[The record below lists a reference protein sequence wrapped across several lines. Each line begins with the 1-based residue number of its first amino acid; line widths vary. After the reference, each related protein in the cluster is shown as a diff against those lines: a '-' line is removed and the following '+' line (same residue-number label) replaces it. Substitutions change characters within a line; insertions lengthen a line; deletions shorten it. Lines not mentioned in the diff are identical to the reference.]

1 MEFKTDKT
9 FIKSQKR
16 LSLVITDDKV
26 FFNNSIGDISAV
38 DIKTG
43 NLLWQ
48 IPTQSD
54 HIYEDVFFL
63 KTSDLIAAPN
73 SILFS
78 NNQNEFF
85 SINIQSGTLDW
96 KAKN

>member
-1 MEFKTDKT
+1 MEFRTDKT

-16 LSLVITDDKV
+16 LSLVIADDKV
-26 FFNNSIGDISAV
+26 FFNNSIGDISSV

-54 HIYEDVFFL
+54 AIYEDVFRL
-63 KTSDLIAAPN
+63 KTSDLIAVRIQFYFLIIKMN
-73 SILFS
+73 
-78 NNQNEFF
+78 FF
-85 SINIQSGTLDW
+85 Q
-96 KAKN
+96 